1 MTSLLPDE
9 EGFHGTTIASRL
21 SALLCA
27 LWCVSAGQ
35 RGLTKGAQRPRHD
48 LIRSV
53 IVVRSPTQP
62 SCPPIPAEKATH
74 GCSFCRKFSWRNLS
88 EFRSLNVFQPFKR
101 LGPFEA
107 DSVGPMSKWESVLTS
122 ALDGS
127 SCGIVLLDEDFEA
140 RFINRAYYGMWSL
153 PAPPPGKTYNVT
165 DLIAHARST
174 GAYDTSG
181 EEMDDYVRGCLAL
194 ICDGPQPPMHLR
206 LSNGRILNFES
217 QIQPA
222 GGRML
227 TFDDITDLVQTADR
241 LRVFATIDDLTKLLN
256 RRQFL
261 DSLKSEFSRS
271 QRHSCLLSVS
281 TRVELSGGE
290 LAVASLAVPS
300 SSKRGFRRVDGKISE
315 FLIERKSAMDSLL
328 NVSQP

>member
-1 MTSLLPDE
+1 
-9 EGFHGTTIASRL
+9 
-21 SALLCA
+21 
-27 LWCVSAGQ
+27 
-35 RGLTKGAQRPRHD
+35 
-48 LIRSV
+48 
-53 IVVRSPTQP
+53 VR
-62 SCPPIPAEKATH
+62 
-74 GCSFCRKFSWRNLS
+74 
-88 EFRSLNVFQPFKR
+88 
-101 LGPFEA
+101 
-107 DSVGPMSKWESVLTS
+107 PMSKWESVLTS
-122 ALDGS
+122 AFDGS
-127 SCGIVLLDEDFEA
+127 SYGIVLLDEDFEA

-315 FLIERKSAMDSLL
+315 FLIERKSAMDSFR